1 MVSIRLFFLF
11 KPIASPK
18 LPEVSALINY
28 QPKIPLRVM
37 TADGIQ
43 IGEFGKERR
52 RAIKF
57 EQVPRILIDAILAAE
72 DDRFFQHQGISWLF
86 YNSNTNS

>member
-1 MVSIRLFFLF
+1 
-11 KPIASPK
+11 
-18 LPEVSALINY
+18 
-28 QPKIPLRVM
+28 M

-52 RAIKF
+52 RAIKY

-72 DDRFFQHQGISWLF
+72 DDRFFQHQGIDLNGILRS
-86 YNSNTNS
+86 